1 MATTTPRG
9 IRLNNPLNIRKSSN
23 KWDGKV
29 IPSSDEEFEEFATI
43 VHGIRAAIKIVQTY
57 VRKHGCRTIED
68 IIKRWAP
75 PSENNTKRYIDF
87 VEARTGINRYNEI
100 DITDKREVAA
110 ILQAMTII
118 EVGRELPILVY
129 YHAFDMI

>member
-1 MATTTPRG
+1 MDTTTPRG

-43 VHGIRAAIKIVQTY
+43 EHGIRAAIKIVHTY

-68 IIKRWAP
+68 IVKRWAP

-100 DITDKREVAA
+100 DITDKREVSA
-110 ILQAMTII
+110 ILQAMTMM

>member
-23 KWDGKV
+23 QWDGKV

-43 VHGIRAAIKIVQTY
+43 EHGIRAAIKIIRTY
-57 VRKHGCRTIED
+57 VLKHGCRTMND

-75 PSENNTKRYIDF
+75 PSENNTERYINF
-87 VEARTGINRYNEI
+87 VEVHTGINRYKEI
-100 DITDKREVAA
+100 DITNEREIAA
-110 ILQAMTII
+110 ILQAMTMMEI
-118 EVGRELPILVY
+118 GRELPILVY
-129 YHAFDMI
+129 YHAFEMI

>member
-1 MATTTPRG
+1 MDTTTPRG
-9 IRLNNPLNIRKSSN
+9 IRLNNPLNIRKSSS

-43 VHGIRAAIKIVQTY
+43 EHGIRAAIKIVHTY
-57 VRKHGCRTIED
+57 VRKHGCRTMED

-100 DITDKREVAA
+100 DITDKREVSA
-110 ILQAMTII
+110 ILQAMTMM